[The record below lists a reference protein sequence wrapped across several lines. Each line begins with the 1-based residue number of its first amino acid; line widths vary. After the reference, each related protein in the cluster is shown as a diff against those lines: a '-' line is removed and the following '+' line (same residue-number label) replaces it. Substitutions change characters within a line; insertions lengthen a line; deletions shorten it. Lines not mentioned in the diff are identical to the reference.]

1 MSVNVLGHIRM
12 TKTFLPLMR
21 RSSKDGGRIVNTT
34 STLARTFLPLVAP
47 YCLTK
52 SALDAFSTSL
62 RRELASFN
70 IDVVLI
76 EPGDFAYTIS
86 MEFCLFVLEWEGG
99 GCFSVVQLRRFH
111 LQFDNNH
118 IINQFVVRVLE

>member
-76 EPGDFAYTIS
+76 EPGDFAYAIS
-86 MEFCLFVLEWEGG
+86 MEFSLLVLEWRGG
-99 GCFSVVQLRRFH
+99 
-111 LQFDNNH
+111 
-118 IINQFVVRVLE
+118 FVLALFNSAVSTCSSTKIT